1 VAAAEYPATLST
13 AADFAYDCWMEDNAD
28 GKRQTPAGW
37 LEALERSQADLA
49 AGRTVDG
56 SVIMARLRQ
65 TLDDMERYSR

>member
-1 VAAAEYPATLST
+1 
-13 AADFAYDCWMEDNAD
+13 MEDNAD
-28 GKRQTPAGW
+28 GKRQAPAGW

-65 TLDDMERYSR
+65 TLDEMERYSR